1 MDFLKRF
8 AALVFEHGRQ
18 EGMKQERALW
28 TLTKVGQEIEAQR
41 PWAGLTEGEITNA
54 LKKYQGWREFAAEL
68 DAILERKNAAGSQ
81 AFYGFPTEPVSTP
94 NAGGKCVTA
103 GETAPTHTLNS
114 TKTVAVATDTYW
126 LPIDKDTPRSVK
138 LQLLSIGGVAQ
149 YGTLGSD
156 VSFYTH
162 WSPLPKK
169 PK

>member
-1 MDFLKRF
+1 MNDNNFCARCGKRRGGD
-8 AALVFEHGRQ
+8 VNYIH
-18 EGMKQERALW
+18 
-28 TLTKVGQEIEAQR
+28 TCTPPI
-41 PWAGLTEGEITNA
+41 
-54 LKKYQGWREFAAEL
+54 AAE
-68 DAILERKNAAGSQ
+68 AG
-81 AFYGFPTEPVSTP
+81 AFYGFPQPSVSSS

-126 LPIDKDTPRSVK
+126 IPIDKDTPRSVK

-156 VSFYTH
+156 PTFFTH
-162 WSPLPKK
+162 WCPVPKK